1 MGATDGTARLT
12 DMTYPY
18 SPESGFP
25 LPSVLDGLRNGELPD
40 GILFRL
46 PAPAKGR
53 MIAPAARAYAALQAA
68 YKAATKREL
77 GTTSAADAYRS
88 RANQIGAF
96 MKRYRAV
103 YNPVTCT
110 LSEGRLGPDGK
121 RWYKLKGVAALA
133 GFDRKGNV
141 RSLHGL
147 GIAADLKDMSGRLD
161 SKWLEA
167 NAGRFGFK
175 KSSPKEPW
183 HWFYTSGDKI
193 PQAVLD
199 YEKGHAPVPPT
210 PIDKPTLQLGSTGE
224 DVKIVQ
230 RAVGATPDGE
240 FGPVTQ
246 RRVIAF
252 QQAKGITADGVVGPQ
267 TWKVIL

>member
-1 MGATDGTARLT
+1 
-12 DMTYPY
+12 MTYPY

-25 LPSVLDGLRNGELPD
+25 LPSVLEGVRNGEIPD
-40 GILFRL
+40 GVLFQL

-53 MIAPAARAYAALQAA
+53 MIAPSARAYAALQAA
-68 YKAATKREL
+68 YKAAVGREL

-88 RANQIGAF
+88 RANQVGAF
-96 MKRYRAV
+96 MKRYQPI

-110 LSEGRLGPDGK
+110 MDDGRLGPDGK
-121 RWYKLKGVAALA
+121 RWYKHRGVAALA
-133 GFDRKGNV
+133 GFDKNGNV

-147 GIAADLKDMSGRLD
+147 GIAADLKDMTGRLN
-161 SKWLEA
+161 SAWLEA
-167 NAGRFGFK
+167 NAAKYGFK

-183 HWFYTSGDKI
+183 HWFYTTGDSI

-199 YEKGHAPVPPT
+199 YEKGHKPVVPP
-210 PIDKPTLQLGSTGE
+210 PIDKPVLRLGSQGE

-230 RAVGATPDGE
+230 RAVGATPDGD

-246 RRVIAF
+246 KRVIAF
-252 QQAKGITADGVVGPQ
+252 QQAHGLTADGIVGPQ
-267 TWKVIL
+267 TWKYIL